1 MALGEYL
8 AYSSLQADS
17 KVQFAAWPTSWRP
30 PGTDWLAQRN
40 HSEFSHMA
48 GAVDDGT
55 INIVVVIIIIIIIPF
70 ITFELASVPASV
82 HSMSAGITYD
92 LS

>member
-1 MALGEYL
+1 
-8 AYSSLQADS
+8 
-17 KVQFAAWPTSWRP
+17 
-30 PGTDWLAQRN
+30 
-40 HSEFSHMA
+40 MA

-55 INIVVVIIIIIIIPF
+55 INIVVVIIIIIIPF